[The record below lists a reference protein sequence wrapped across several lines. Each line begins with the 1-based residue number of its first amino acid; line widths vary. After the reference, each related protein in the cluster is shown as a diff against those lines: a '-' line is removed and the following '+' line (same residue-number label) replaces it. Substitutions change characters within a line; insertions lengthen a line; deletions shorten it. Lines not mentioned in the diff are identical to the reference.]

1 MAIFK
6 AVTTPRGTSV
16 GHAKP
21 DKLEDYLKYQRD
33 EDGRVVKEGREKQ
46 ARDVLLTSL
55 NTEDMTGQG
64 VLKGFSASDNH
75 ELALRERFSDR
86 CRTIAAIH
94 GQTVGYNVLKY
105 KHYIQAFPEEDT
117 RLMSREKC
125 HALGVEAA
133 KTFWPGFPV
142 LVATHFDQ
150 SGEDGYHWHNHFLV
164 YNCHAETGKKIR
176 TGRAEMVAQKRFVA
190 MQAKANGLTE
200 RGLILDEHGRLNRSD
215 APVKRIGE
223 VYMSRKMDD
232 TVNLTGSENPARER
246 SQRTLLKLCI
256 ITAAMKASDYGDFMK
271 RLKDVGIDV
280 KESRGTLSYLHPERR
295 GIYQGRDGWIRG
307 ERLGQDYTRAVIERV
322 INEQRL
328 RRNGPGGSG
337 DGWEGSIY
345 EIYFGNEEYE
355 KYKPWIRAGEDT
367 RDYELLNRV
376 VGETWTGSEDFG
388 EDAPGRGL

>member
-6 AVTTPRGTSV
+6 AVTTPRGGSV

-33 EDGRVVKEGREKQ
+33 EDGRVIKDGRQKQ
-46 ARDVLLTSL
+46 ARDALISSL
-55 NTEDMTGQG
+55 NTEGLGGQG
-64 VLKGFSASDNH
+64 VLQGFSASDNH

-86 CRTIAAIH
+86 CRTISAIH
-94 GQTVGYNVLKY
+94 GQMSGFDDLKY

-176 TGRAEMVAQKRFVA
+176 TGRAEMVAQKRFIA
-190 MQAKANGLTE
+190 LQAKANGLTE
-200 RGLILDEHGRLNRSD
+200 RGLILDEHGRIKRSD
-215 APVKRIGE
+215 APVKPIGE
-223 VYMSRKMDD
+223 VYMTRKMDD
-232 TVNLTGSENPARER
+232 SVLTERGREGRER
-246 SQRTLLKLCI
+246 TQRSLLKLCI
-256 ITAAMKASDYGDFMK
+256 ITAALKASDYEDFEK
-271 RLKDVGIDV
+271 RLREVGIDV
-280 KESRGTLSYLHPERR
+280 KQSRGALSFLHPERR
-295 GIYQGRDGWIRG
+295 GVYQGKDGWIRG
-307 ERLGQDYTRAVIERV
+307 SRLGNDYTKEVIERV
-322 INEQRL
+322 INEQRN
-328 RRNGPGGSG
+328 RRSGGPGRT
-337 DGWEGSIY
+337 DGWSGSIY
-345 EIYFGNEEYE
+345 EIYFGERKEYE
-355 KYKPWIRAGEDT
+355 KYKPWTLAGEDT